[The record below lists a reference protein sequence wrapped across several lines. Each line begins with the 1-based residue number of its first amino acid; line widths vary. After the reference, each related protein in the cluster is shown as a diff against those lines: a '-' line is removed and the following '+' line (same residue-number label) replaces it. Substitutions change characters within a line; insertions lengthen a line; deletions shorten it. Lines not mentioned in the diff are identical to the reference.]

1 MKWNVIQRDTQ
12 TQTGK
17 FRSYNIFEHPGF
29 RLSMEDIFR
38 KQYTKERFLK
48 ELDQQIR
55 CFFRANDEGEIFITT
70 WPPYI
75 DAVEISRLISEYHF
89 NHSREQAPPEQIDV
103 NVEKRYKIDVYG
115 QLCAN
120 WDRFAGYMW
129 GEPEKRMAPKLV
141 WNAYKYSCST
151 GEFRIFNIFDHN
163 SFYCNIRKLLK
174 LDISKEDFAERLRR
188 EVQYYYWSKTEWECI
203 ITGSQPRI
211 DRKELQRIIS
221 ECYLQ
226 CLNADPPSKRSFV
239 NLLHSDKIDVY
250 DQLCLNWDAF
260 VDYVWSYAKSKNSKS
275 K

>member
-1 MKWNVIQRDTQ
+1 MKWNVIQRN

-17 FRSYNIFEHPGF
+17 FRPYNIFEHPGF
-29 RLSMEDIFR
+29 CLSMEDIFR

-55 CFFRANDEGEIFITT
+55 CFFHANDEGEIFITT

-89 NHSREQAPPEQIDV
+89 NHSREQALPEHIDV
-103 NVEKRYKIDVYG
+103 NVEKWRKIDVYD

-129 GEPEKRMAPKLV
+129 GEPEMRMAPKLV

-163 SFYCNIRKLLK
+163 SFYCNVRKLLK
-174 LDISKEDFAERLRR
+174 LDISKADFAERLRR

-226 CLNADPPSKRSFV
+226 RLNADPPSKRSFV

-260 VDYVWSYAKSKNSKS
+260 VDYVWSYAKSINSKS